1 MKRAVLPPVV
11 VPPTVAEPEAR
22 AIMQECFGI
31 FRNKV
36 RDLVRAA
43 LDNTEDLFQTTSTIP
58 DGELFA
64 FLNQRGEWLERF
76 DTVLKQLFDRRL
88 QGEYRRGRRPDSDTS
103 ASNLKVLTV
112 FDHEKQAALSKV
124 SRMLYHFTRKET
136 MALDLRVEALLGYQP
151 GRDLDSP
158 FGVDYVLDAIG
169 STSRAVYPASR
180 VWRPLMERL
189 VADITPSF
197 NNVYIAVNRVLADHG
212 VLPQI
217 KALLRARSEYRPAD
231 DRELLSTFTEFLHEA
246 GQVLPTDVIVPA
258 LGSDTGAPPPL
269 VFASSA
275 PAAAASATAPGSGQ
289 PGRNQACAANVLPT
303 QDILAGLAL
312 LAAQHAERA
321 ASEAASAA
329 QSDEAELFP
338 SVDPLMALGR
348 STPLFATLGHW
359 QRQDL
364 PAAILRSSVQAAG
377 DQPVVVPFNLI
388 PHIRAAIA
396 EQVANPADRVT
407 MDVIALLFD
416 YIFRDP
422 SIPESL
428 RQLFGRLQV
437 PILKAA
443 LLDRAFFSD
452 KSHPARLLLDHLADA
467 AIGAD
472 DNHEYGVAIRELA
485 AGVVDELCRDFEIDL
500 AAFARA
506 DRRVADFVELERERL
521 KAATSKD
528 IETARSIE
536 AGDVDRA
543 EVRILIRER
552 LAGLAVPFD
561 VHSFIETTWADYLTM
576 LRGRDGNDSPAYLD
590 AVETIDNLL
599 WSITA
604 KERNAQKTRLAKMVP
619 RLIGSLRKGVLAM
632 RVEPARANPFFEAI
646 YALHV
651 AAISPRARAAGDA
664 SASLPSES
672 ASRVVDVHDFVG
684 DIAVG
689 TWVSFTVEDGATH
702 AARLTWV
709 SPLRGR
715 YIFASHTPARILR
728 FTAEELAHEL
738 GTGRAKV
745 IVEPVPLFDRA
756 VSTALDKLAAQSAPR
771 PAQGVERQ
779 PFE

>member
-1 MKRAVLPPVV
+1 MKRVAIPPVV

-31 FRNKV
+31 FRTKV
-36 RDLVRAA
+36 RDLVKTA
-43 LDNTEDLFQTTSTIP
+43 LDNTDDLFQTTSTIP
-58 DGELFA
+58 DGELSA
-64 FLNQRGEWLERF
+64 FLNRRGEWIERF
-76 DTVLKQLFDRRL
+76 DAVFRQLFDQRL
-88 QGEYRRGRRPDSDTS
+88 QGERRRGRRPDSDIS
-103 ASNLKVLTV
+103 VSSLKVLTA
-112 FDHEKQAALSKV
+112 FDHEKQAALSKL
-124 SRMLYHFTRKET
+124 SRTLYHFTRRET
-136 MALDLRVEALLGYQP
+136 SALDLRVEALLGCES

-189 VADITPSF
+189 IADITPSF
-197 NNVYIAVNRVLADHG
+197 NNAYIAVNRVLADHG

-217 KALLRARSEYRPAD
+217 KALLRARSEHRPAD

-246 GQVLPTDVIVPA
+246 GQVLPTDVVVPA
-258 LGSDTGAPPPL
+258 LGPDTGAPPPL
-269 VFASSA
+269 IFASSA
-275 PAAAASATAPGSGQ
+275 PAVAASATTLGSGQ
-289 PGRNQACAANVLPT
+289 PGGNQAAANVLPT
-303 QDILAGLAL
+303 QAILAGLTL
-312 LAAQHAERA
+312 LAAQHAERV
-321 ASEAASAA
+321 ASEAASVAKA
-329 QSDEAELFP
+329 DEADLFP
-338 SVDPLMALGR
+338 SVDPLMALYS
-348 STPLFATLGHW
+348 STPLFTTLGHW

-364 PAAILRSSVQAAG
+364 PAAILRSSAQATA
-377 DQPVVVPFNLI
+377 DQTVVVPFNLI

-452 KSHPARLLLDHLADA
+452 KAHPARLLLDHFADA

-485 AGVVDELCRDFEIDL
+485 TSVVDELCRDFEIDL

-506 DRRVADFVELERERL
+506 DQRVADFVELERERL

-543 EVRILIRER
+543 EVRNLVRER

-561 VHSFIETTWADYLTM
+561 VHSFIETNWADYLTM

-590 AVETIDNLL
+590 AIETIDNLL

-619 RLIGSLRKGVLAM
+619 KLIGSLRKGVLAM
-632 RVEPARANPFFEAI
+632 HVEPARANLFFEAI

-651 AAISPRARAAGDA
+651 AAISPRARVAGDA
-664 SASLPSES
+664 SASLPAES

-689 TWVSFTVEDGATH
+689 TWVSFTVEDGATL

-709 SPLRGR
+709 SPLRGK
-715 YIFASHTPARILR
+715 YIFANHTPARILR
-728 FTAEELAHEL
+728 FTAEELAYEL

-756 VSTALDKLAAQSAPR
+756 VSTALDKLAAQSTPR
-771 PAQGVERQ
+771 PAQVGD
-779 PFE
+779 